1 MDSQEK
7 TVTMTESEVELL
19 VERTVLH
26 TFERFGIDPDDPI
39 EVQKDFSF
47 VRDWRKSVKAVRS
60 KALITAV
67 GIVVVGIA
75 AALWLGFKTILVR

>member
-1 MDSQEK
+1 MGNEK
-7 TVTMTESEVELL
+7 VVTMTESELENL

-47 VRDWRKSVKAVRS
+47 IRDWRKSVKAVRS

-67 GIVVVGIA
+67 SILVAGAV
-75 AALWLGFKTILVR
+75 AALWLGFKTIIVR